1 MTLNNDIVRLR
12 FRDETTRKDKKLISF
27 YLKKGYLNK
36 DYSTPTPENYGRTI
50 AQTSSPFPVSPTVES
65 NRQTQF
71 SVQVRKKTKH
81 TILPNYNFNPY
92 RQSLDYWKDRKNTLN
107 HILSPSLNINNFIVK
122 DALGNVWLNLNDE
135 VKRRKAAQYLYL
147 QGMFIKMVRE
157 KSNELEG
164 IDIKVTESL
173 SRYTTPASF
182 FQGKSVAFKIVDR
195 SGKINNKRTFD
206 VAAYFKDIAYFDEMI
221 LSYDTYEGKDNLTSR
236 IILTMP
242 DIDDN
247 WTGNFNRN
255 ISTEFNNN
263 KLASNEFVEALMK

>member
-1 MTLNNDIVRLR
+1 MTLNKDIVRLR
-12 FRDETTRKDKKLISF
+12 LRDEETRNNKKLISF
-27 YLKKGYLNK
+27 YIKKEYLNK
-36 DYSTPTPENYGRTI
+36 NYFTPTPENYGRTI
-50 AQTSSPFPVSPTVES
+50 SQTSSPFPVSPTVES

-81 TILPNYNFNPY
+81 TILPNYIFNPF
-92 RQSLDYWKDRKNTLN
+92 RQSLDYWKNEENTLN
-107 HILSPSLNINNFIVK
+107 HIISPSLNINNFIVK
-122 DALGNVWLNLNDE
+122 DAKGNIWLNLNNE
-135 VKRRKAAQYLYL
+135 IERRKAAQYLYL

-164 IDIKVTESL
+164 IDIKVTESIN
-173 SRYTTPASF
+173 RYPAPANF
-182 FQGKSVAFKIVDR
+182 FQGKSVTFKIVDR

-221 LSYDTYEGKDNLTSR
+221 LSYDTCEGKDNLTSR

-263 KLASNEFVEALMK
+263 KLASNEFVEAL